1 MRNNIIVRHEQSPPG
16 AVANDGLLLNVKVI
30 GLA

>member
-1 MRNNIIVRHEQSPPG
+1 VKHEQSPPG

-30 GLA
+30 GFA